1 MKSHKSIYVSG
12 KGRKQSPENSKSER
26 VIFFLYLAYFLLIA
40 VPLAIAQPVILSE
53 PLLPNPPD
61 EISRLIIPMYIAKFG
76 KLPTGYEPEVQIA
89 GYGGSYA
96 FFPCFPYM
104 IMGAIMRAEYLCG
117 LPDYILIYTARLVNV
132 TSGVLMAVGVR
143 KLAGRVFNDRGAAWV
158 FAFAVMFWPEQLF
171 VHTYVNCESMSQLS
185 IVIILLALVGLYQDG
200 PGERNCILLS
210 AGLILCILT
219 YYNAYGYVLAA
230 VALFF
235 GWFAIRIHETKRGAG
250 NTAGAGTEMDKT
262 SENSGSYGSTAGN
275 AAKDAD
281 TAAEVHLLRRS
292 MGRYGRMVFLIVLIG
307 AGWWF
312 VRSGILHNGDLF
324 GLKTLS
330 ESRAPRE
337 ELFGLTYYEQG
348 KSVFTMF
355 KETGLARTLLR
366 SFIACYGSLS
376 IWAGPWLYRFDEIF
390 LFGGAAL
397 CIVFRIMR
405 TVRRHG
411 SGKKS
416 GDRLQQEPGDE
427 SGDGLRQ
434 NSGYWTRTYFH
445 IIMILAMAIVFG
457 LWLYYC
463 YRMDFQAQGRYLLA
477 TVTPLF
483 YYCTSGWLCLADALK
498 IRGRARTVIC
508 ILGAAAFVYL
518 EADFVFGTVIPICL
532 S

>member
-219 YYNAYGYVLAA
+219 Y
-230 VALFF
+230 
-235 GWFAIRIHETKRGAG
+235 
-250 NTAGAGTEMDKT
+250 
-262 SENSGSYGSTAGN
+262 
-275 AAKDAD
+275 
-281 TAAEVHLLRRS
+281 
-292 MGRYGRMVFLIVLIG
+292 
-307 AGWWF
+307 
-312 VRSGILHNGDLF
+312 
-324 GLKTLS
+324 
-330 ESRAPRE
+330 
-337 ELFGLTYYEQG
+337 
-348 KSVFTMF
+348 
-355 KETGLARTLLR
+355 
-366 SFIACYGSLS
+366 
-376 IWAGPWLYRFDEIF
+376 
-390 LFGGAAL
+390 
-397 CIVFRIMR
+397 
-405 TVRRHG
+405 
-411 SGKKS
+411 
-416 GDRLQQEPGDE
+416 
-427 SGDGLRQ
+427 
-434 NSGYWTRTYFH
+434 
-445 IIMILAMAIVFG
+445 
-457 LWLYYC
+457 
-463 YRMDFQAQGRYLLA
+463 
-477 TVTPLF
+477 
-483 YYCTSGWLCLADALK
+483 
-498 IRGRARTVIC
+498 
-508 ILGAAAFVYL
+508 
-518 EADFVFGTVIPICL
+518 
-532 S
+532 

>member
-1 MKSHKSIYVSG
+1 
-12 KGRKQSPENSKSER
+12 
-26 VIFFLYLAYFLLIA
+26 
-40 VPLAIAQPVILSE
+40 
-53 PLLPNPPD
+53 
-61 EISRLIIPMYIAKFG
+61 MYIAKFG

-250 NTAGAGTEMDKT
+250 ITAGAGTEMDKT

-275 AAKDAD
+275 AAK
-281 TAAEVHLLRRS
+281 
-292 MGRYGRMVFLIVLIG
+292 VLIG

-405 TVRRHG
+405 TVRSRGRAPAEFRVLDTHVF
-411 SGKKS
+411 SYHY
-416 GDRLQQEPGDE
+416 D
-427 SGDGLRQ
+427 SGDGDCLRALALLLLPDGF
-434 NSGYWTRTYFH
+434 SGAGTLSSCNGHTAVLLLYFR
-445 IIMILAMAIVFG
+445 MALSCGCTENPRAGPHGDLYSRRGCVRISRGG
-457 LWLYYC
+457 LC
-463 YRMDFQAQGRYLLA
+463 VRNGVNPSPGSQGFAGDFKAEITAAPGGR
-477 TVTPLF
+477 
-483 YYCTSGWLCLADALK
+483 
-498 IRGRARTVIC
+498 
-508 ILGAAAFVYL
+508 
-518 EADFVFGTVIPICL
+518 
-532 S
+532 

>member
-250 NTAGAGTEMDKT
+250 ITAGAGTEMDKT

-281 TAAEVHLLRRS
+281 TAAEVRLLRRS

-483 YYCTSGWLCLADALK
+483 YYCTSGWLCLAD
-498 IRGRARTVIC
+498 VQ
-508 ILGAAAFVYL
+508 
-518 EADFVFGTVIPICL
+518 
-532 S
+532 